1 MNTYPTGTQDCDPYP
16 LQYRARRLPRGRR
29 LHTVYNYILMHEY
42 FMCRPTV
49 DDPMHNVT
57 LACLYNYIAIE
68 PCPRYGIRVRDIDA
82 NQP

>member
-1 MNTYPTGTQDCDPYP
+1 
-16 LQYRARRLPRGRR
+16 
-29 LHTVYNYILMHEY
+29 MHEY